1 MNHGVRLDFGHV
13 KNPNKNPVAEKCNQ
27 ELEMELL
34 RIDPSGRPVT
44 LSTLQRA
51 VHVLNRRIRNR
62 GSSAREIL
70 FCRDQNTG
78 QPLTVNDASLTTMQ
92 KGIRQC
98 NHLPSARSKGQKEV
112 AEIMPPLRV
121 GNLVYLKSEDDNFQ
135 GRSK

>member
-1 MNHGVRLDFGHV
+1 
-13 KNPNKNPVAEKCNQ
+13 
-27 ELEMELL
+27 MELL

-51 VHVLNRRIRNR
+51 VHVLNMRIRNR
-62 GSSAREIL
+62 GLSAREIL

-92 KGIRQC
+92 EGIRQC
-98 NHLPSARSKGQKEV
+98 NHLLSARPKGQKEV

-121 GNLVYLKSEDDNFQ
+121 GNLVYLKSEDDKFQ